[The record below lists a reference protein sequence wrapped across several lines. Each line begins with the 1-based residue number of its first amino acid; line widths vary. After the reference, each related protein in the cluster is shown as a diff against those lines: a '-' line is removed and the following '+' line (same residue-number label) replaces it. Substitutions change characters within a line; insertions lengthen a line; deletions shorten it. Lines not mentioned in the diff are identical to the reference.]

1 MTWGRIL
8 DKNFEGGDK
17 IWVPWTLYTHGNWK
31 SRHGKSHKHAS
42 IACGQFLSKLL
53 TFLDKQPLLQFWP
66 INAHKYVLLSTIN
79 PPLLEN
85 IWYDG
90 KYCNFGHFYMLRIY
104 VNLQSFLSP
113 KIWLAVKNQLFPCL
127 WKSIKKI
134 SFMEL
139 V

>member
-1 MTWGRIL
+1 MGPVNFVHPWKLKEQTWKESQACKHCLWTI
-8 DKNFEGGDK
+8 FEQIVDFF
-17 IWVPWTLYTHGNWK
+17 
-31 SRHGKSHKHAS
+31 
-42 IACGQFLSKLL
+42 GQ
-53 TFLDKQPLLQFWP
+53 TTILLQFWP

-113 KIWLAVKNQLFPCL
+113 KNWLAVKNQLFPCL

-139 V
+139 VYLV